1 MIMQLRN
8 GDPFSNRFLF
18 IIYILRGGGEYPR
31 AIPDAAMPFLD
42 YWWRGRGDNMI
53 MQQKIEIL
61 SLIVFVL

>member
-8 GDPFSNRFLF
+8 GDPISNRFLF
-18 IIYILRGGGEYPR
+18 IIYILRGGEDPR
-31 AIPDAAMPFLD
+31 AIPDVAMPFLD

-53 MQQKIEIL
+53 MQQKIVIL